1 MRADEAKPML
11 LRLARYGMALC
22 DFLWTGTVFRYFGA
36 SWQYGSFFFYPLAY
50 LIAFALTGAL
60 LGRAAAALLG
70 LDDWIFSWDYL
81 HGRRFDVEARLNQ
94 FAQELVDAARDRS
107 CDEIVVVGHSLGA
120 TLAVNVV
127 ARARRD
133 VCVRTLA
140 VLFARIVIS
149 GAIGR

>member
-1 MRADEAKPML
+1 MRVDEAKPML

-50 LIAFALTGAL
+50 LIAL
-60 LGRAAAALLG
+60 LGRAAAALLR

>member
-1 MRADEAKPML
+1 M
-11 LRLARYGMALC
+11 
-22 DFLWTGTVFRYFGA
+22 
-36 SWQYGSFFFYPLAY
+36 
-50 LIAFALTGAL
+50 IAFALTGAL

-70 LDDWIFSWDYL
+70 LDDWIYSWDYL

-107 CDEIVVVGHSLGA
+107 RDEIVVVGHSLGA

-149 GAIGR
+149 GAIGRWRWKSASSMPW

>member
-70 LDDWIFSWDYL
+70 LDDWIYSWDYL

-94 FAQELVDAARDRS
+94 FARS
-107 CDEIVVVGHSLGA
+107 WSTPRVIAPA
-120 TLAVNVV
+120 TRSWL
-127 ARARRD
+127 
-133 VCVRTLA
+133 
-140 VLFARIVIS
+140 S
-149 GAIGR
+149 GTVSAPRWR